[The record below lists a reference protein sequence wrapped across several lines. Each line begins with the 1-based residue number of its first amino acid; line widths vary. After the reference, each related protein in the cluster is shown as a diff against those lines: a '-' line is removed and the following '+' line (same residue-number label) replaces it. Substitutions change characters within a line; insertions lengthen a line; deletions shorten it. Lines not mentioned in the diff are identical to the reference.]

1 MREKDAS
8 HIETIITSPVS
19 LQAQDM
25 SVPIEKCKL
34 AGETSGTKQDA
45 PLIVYLHGGPNG
57 ASSTG
62 WSSARFAL

>member
-1 MREKDAS
+1 MREKDNS

-19 LQAQDM
+19 LQTQDM

-34 AGETSGTKQDA
+34 AGETSRTKQDA

-57 ASSTG
+57 TSSTG